1 MSSLYVTVCLSDRFA
16 HEKSFVKALILSY
29 NMNSEEYSSQSTIT
43 ILDESAM

>member
-1 MSSLYVTVCLSDRFA
+1 MSSLSVTVCLSDRCA

-29 NMNSEEYSSQSTIT
+29 NMKSEECSSQSAIA